1 MVQAQVNNDA
11 SARDTE
17 TACGESPLMIAAL
30 NGSFDVVEWLHKNG
44 ASLSVTAPNG
54 NTMVHYS
61 AASGCPRTLQYILAQ
76 EGIQY
81 INSLNKVKVISQN
94 GNDHYT
100 TQDAYTTKTIIYI
113 RHFMARIISV
123 RVYSEV
129 RLLLGI
135 MGFSAGQNILAYSGY
150 VHLFLPILAT

>member
-17 TACGESPLMIAAL
+17 TACDESPLMIAAL

-54 NTMVHYS
+54 NTTVHYS
-61 AASGCPRTLQYILAQ
+61 AASGCPCTLQYILAQ
-76 EGIQY
+76 EGIQLY
-81 INSLNKVKVISQN
+81 VNSLNKVKGISQN

-100 TQDAYTTKTIIYI
+100 TQDAYTTKTLTLDILWPE
-113 RHFMARIISV
+113 SLV
-123 RVYSEV
+123 SEYSEV
-129 RLLLGI
+129 RVLLVL
-135 MGFSAGQNILAYSGY
+135 
-150 VHLFLPILAT
+150 